1 MGHFLGG
8 HWRTGAGAEYQGSWE
23 FNYINNGQTTWLKIP
38 SATLYNAFISYDIK
52 LGKQDLNLRLTGKN
66 LTNKRYFVSHTT
78 ATMEHLSIGSPR
90 EVVLSAKFSF

>member
-1 MGHFLGG
+1 MVKRL
-8 HWRTGAGAEYQGSWE
+8 A
-23 FNYINNGQTTWLKIP
+23 
-38 SATLYNAFISYDIK
+38 YDIK